1 MSWFY
6 RNLARPA
13 LFSLDSEEIHN
24 RTLDALGWLGR
35 HEMLCEALASFYH
48 PPDLPIELFGL

>member
-6 RNLARPA
+6 RKLVRPA